1 MTGLAVPGVAG
12 TGILTRLALRRDR
25 IMLPAWVYV
34 ITALVAGT
42 AYTFRKVY
50 TPATRAQ
57 LLATAGHNPAFL
69 FLYGKPYATSVG
81 ALTAW
86 RYGVWA
92 SILASLVAIFLVVR
106 HTRADEEAGRMELIA
121 AGVVGRHAPLTV
133 ALVVAGIASAVL
145 VVLITAALAVLG
157 LPVAGS
163 AALALAI
170 AASSLA
176 FACIAALA
184 AQIASGARPA
194 RGIAAGALGAAYLLR
209 AIGDSAGPRGP
220 SWLSWLSPLGWVE
233 FTRPFAG
240 DRWGVLVLPLA
251 LAALAGGAAYAV
263 AARRDYGAGLL
274 PGRPGRPQAGRLLR
288 GPFGLAWRLQ
298 RGALAGWAAA
308 MVFGGASAGAAAE
321 GIGSVLGGS
330 AQLKHVFT
338 SMGGQT
344 ALTNAYLAALML
356 MAGLAAGAY
365 GVAAVSRLRAE
376 ETGQLAELVLAT
388 ATGRIR
394 WALSHTTVGAAGSA
408 ALLAVAGLAT
418 GLGYGLRAGD
428 VGTQVTRLL
437 GAALAQWPAALA
449 VAAAAVVLLGAVPRA
464 AVAGGW
470 TVVSAVVLV
479 AFFGPL
485 LRFPAWLLDISPFTH
500 VPKLPGAPVHPAPH
514 LWLALAAAL
523 LIAAGLAAL
532 RRRDIG

>member
-1 MTGLAVPGVAG
+1 MTGLTG
-12 TGILTRLALRRDR
+12 TGVLSRLALRRDR

-57 LLATAGHNPAFL
+57 LQVTAGHNPAFL

-106 HTRADEEAGRMELIA
+106 HTRADEEAGRLELIG

-133 ALVVAGIASAVL
+133 ALVVAGTGSVL
-145 VVLITAALAVLG
+145 LAVLITAALTVLG
-157 LPVAGS
+157 LPAAGS

-170 AASSLA
+170 AATSLA
-176 FACIAALA
+176 FACVAALA
-184 AQIASGARPA
+184 AQIASGARTA
-194 RGIAAGALGAAYLLR
+194 RGIAAAVLGAAYLLR
-209 AIGDSAGPRGP
+209 AIGDSAGAQGP
-220 SWLSWLSPLGWVE
+220 AWLSWLSPLGWIE

-240 DRWGVLVLPLA
+240 NRWWVLALPLA
-251 LAALAGGAAYAV
+251 LAALTGGAAYAV
-263 AARRDYGAGLL
+263 AARRDYGAGLVTA
-274 PGRPGRPQAGRLLR
+274 RPGRPQAGRLLR

-298 RGALAGWAAA
+298 RGALAGWAAGFA
-308 MVFGGASAGAAAE
+308 FGAAAAGAAAK
-321 GIGSVLGGS
+321 GIGSLLGGS
-330 AQLKHVFT
+330 TQLKHVFT

-344 ALTNAYLAALML
+344 ALTNAYLAAIMS
-356 MAGLAAGAY
+356 MAGLAAAAY
-365 GVAAVSRLRAE
+365 AVAAVNRLRAE

-394 WALSHTTVGAAGSA
+394 WALSHGTIAAAGSA
-408 ALLAVAGLAT
+408 ALLAVAGLAA

-428 VGTQVTRLL
+428 AGLEVSRLL
-437 GAALAQWPAALA
+437 GAALAQWPASLA
-449 VAAAAVVLLGAVPRA
+449 VAGAVVVLFGAVPRA
-464 AVAGGW
+464 TVAGGW

-485 LRFPAWLLDISPFTH
+485 LRFPGWIMDTSPFTH
-500 VPKLPGAPVHPAPH
+500 VPKLPGGPVHAAPL
-514 LWLALAAAL
+514 LWLTLAAAL
-523 LIAAGLAAL
+523 LTAAGLAAL